1 MSKTSLMRLPDLLA
15 LIDVLVRKFKVK
27 TNYLE
32 YYYNKVVST
41 LTRYKKLCS
50 PINGNDQTQDATKT
64 LLYHTKFC
72 EKAYQRLIKKKAST
86 PLKSQGKWLAEDLIG
101 NETVNWE
108 STYSLPFWCTKE
120 TKLRESQFKLLHRRI
135 ATNDILYKIGIKQS
149 DSCTFC
155 GEATENLVH
164 LFWSCKYSNAF
175 WKDCYQWIM
184 QNTSKVEKFNLSG
197 ALLFGLINDA
207 KDLLLHHLLLIARH
221 YIYTCKQRDTRPNV
235 QL

>member
-1 MSKTSLMRLPDLLA
+1 M
-15 LIDVLVRKFKVK
+15 
-27 TNYLE
+27 
-32 YYYNKVVST
+32 
-41 LTRYKKLCS
+41 
-50 PINGNDQTQDATKT
+50 
-64 LLYHTKFC
+64 
-72 EKAYQRLIKKKAST
+72 
-86 PLKSQGKWLAEDLIG
+86 AEDLIG

-175 WKDCYQWIM
+175 WKDCYQRIM

-207 KDLLLHHLLLIARH
+207 KDLLLHHLLLFSLLPGIISTPVNKEIRTQTSNWT
-221 YIYTCKQRDTRPNV
+221 YKQFNELWKWKGKLQKTI
-235 QL
+235 